1 MYEGTVD
8 YSGIPN
14 ERDKA
19 ILDAVKKYG
28 KGPDGKYIDSLK
40 LIQHL
45 PRASKYHPWN
55 DYLV

>member
-1 MYEGTVD
+1 MVD

-14 ERDKA
+14 ERDKV
-19 ILDAVKKYG
+19 ILDAVKKFG
-28 KGPDGKYIDSLK
+28 KGKDGVYKDPVK
-40 LIQHL
+40 LIESL